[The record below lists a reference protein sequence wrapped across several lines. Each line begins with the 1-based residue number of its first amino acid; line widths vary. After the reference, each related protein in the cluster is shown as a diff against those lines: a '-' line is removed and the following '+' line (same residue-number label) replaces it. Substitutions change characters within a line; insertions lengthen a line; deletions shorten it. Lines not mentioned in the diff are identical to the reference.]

1 MNKVITLGMLII
13 SAYFLVGCSSK
24 TPQVPLEPMSEKLR
38 FEKITFHF
46 DQKYPTKIQYQ
57 SPAELEK
64 RINDKIMSLMN
75 EKGLVSSDTSMN
87 ALRINIHYIRR
98 FVGQDFPIQSL
109 QTESLMPPLMAFD
122 IHVINDKKEI
132 RTVAASDLI
141 YNGDLFANLNVMA
154 GTNRDNDYENKA
166 ADALAKETVD
176 RIEKLK

>member
-1 MNKVITLGMLII
+1 MMLIL
-13 SAYFLVGCSSK
+13 SVFLLIGCSSK
-24 TPQVPLEPMSEKLR
+24 IPQVPLNPMSEKLR

-57 SPAELEK
+57 SPAALEK
-64 RINDKIMSLMN
+64 RINDKIVVLMA

-87 ALRINIHYIRR
+87 TLKINIRYFRR

-122 IHVINDKKEI
+122 IHVIKDNKEI
-132 RTVAASDLI
+132 RTMTASDLI
-141 YNGDLFANLNVMA
+141 YDGGLFANLNVMA
-154 GTNRDNDYENKA
+154 GTNRDNEYENKA
-166 ADALAKETVD
+166 ADVLAKEIVD